1 MSALAQPRHVYDWG
15 PSPCGGLRMTLS
27 GAAVTF
33 RASGALWIEAEAMLV
48 VADLHLEKGSA
59 YAARGQMLPPYDT
72 RDTLRRLT
80 AEIAATGPA
89 AVVLL
94 GDTFHDRA
102 SEDRLATEDAEQL
115 RTLAGLTRLIW
126 VIGNHD
132 ADGPSALPG
141 EVADELTVAGLLLRH
156 EPQAGLQPG
165 EVAGHLHPCARVT
178 ASRGSVRRRCFVTDG
193 ERLVVP
199 AFGAYA
205 GGLNIRDQ
213 AFSGL
218 FARDPLCGALGGTR
232 VHAVGWRSVTGD

>member
-15 PSPCGGLRMTLS
+15 PSPCGGLRMTVS

-72 RDTLRRLT
+72 HDTLRRLT

>member
-1 MSALAQPRHVYDWG
+1 MSALAQPRHVYAWA
-15 PSPCGGLRMTLS
+15 PSPCGGLRTTLS

-33 RASGALWIEAEAMLV
+33 RASGALWIEADQMLV

-80 AEIAATGPA
+80 AEIAATRPA

-102 SEDRLATEDAEQL
+102 SEDRLAADDAEQL
-115 RTLAGLTRLIW
+115 RALAGLTRLIW

-132 ADGPSALPG
+132 ADGPRALPG

-156 EPQAGLQPG
+156 EPQGGLQPG
-165 EVAGHLHPCARVT
+165 EVAGHLHPCAKVT
-178 ASRGSVRRRCFVTDG
+178 ASRGTVRRRCFVTDG

-205 GGLNIRDQ
+205 GGLNIRDR
-213 AFSGL
+213 AFAGL
-218 FARDPLCGALGGTR
+218 FARDPLCGALGTGR
-232 VHAVGWRSVTGD
+232 VHAVGWRSVVGD

>member
-1 MSALAQPRHVYDWG
+1 MSALAQPRHVYAWA
-15 PSPCGGLRMTLS
+15 PSPCGGLRTTLS

-33 RASGALWIEAEAMLV
+33 RASGALWIEADQMLV

-80 AEIAATGPA
+80 AEIVATRPA

-102 SEDRLATEDAEQL
+102 SEERLAADDAEQL

-132 ADGPSALPG
+132 ADG
-141 EVADELTVAGLLLRH
+141 
-156 EPQAGLQPG
+156 
-165 EVAGHLHPCARVT
+165 
-178 ASRGSVRRRCFVTDG
+178 
-193 ERLVVP
+193 
-199 AFGAYA
+199 
-205 GGLNIRDQ
+205 
-213 AFSGL
+213 
-218 FARDPLCGALGGTR
+218 
-232 VHAVGWRSVTGD
+232 